1 MAQRRQ
7 LTWSELR
14 VGLFVLLGIVVVAVA
29 IFYVTGAGVL
39 GPKYI
44 LKTYLPEVQGLGSGA
59 PVSLDGVE
67 VGNVEKVR
75 LVPREPGKAPDR
87 MHNIEITMRI
97 QKKYQNYILTDS
109 SASLVTEGLL
119 GNRYVNVERGYT
131 GRPLKE
137 GEAIPGISVK
147 AMKEIMTDVSTLSDS
162 MRGILSDLQSGK
174 GTLGKLMTD
183 DAAYENLNQLLAK
196 GNQIATSVQAG
207 KGTLGKLV
215 MTDEMYG
222 KVNKSVDTVNALLE
236 DVRSQ
241 KGTVGKLLYDPTL
254 YDEAKKAMT
263 SSNALLNDLHAGKG
277 TLGKLV
283 TDETLYNNLKE
294 SSSNISKATAK
305 MNQSDNTIGKL
316 FSDPKLY
323 ENVSGMAGDMQ
334 KLITEFRTNPKKYLH
349 ITVSLF

>member
-39 GPKYI
+39 GPKYS
-44 LKTYLPEVQGLGSGA
+44 LKTYLPEVQGLGPGA
-59 PVSLDGVE
+59 PVRLDGVE
-67 VGNVEKVR
+67 VGNVENVV
-75 LVPREPGKAPDR
+75 LVPRVPGKAPDR
-87 MHNIEITMRI
+87 MHNIEITMKI
-97 QKKYQNYILTDS
+97 QKKFQEDILTDS

-137 GEAIPGISVK
+137 GEAIPGVSEK
-147 AMKEIMTDVSTLSDS
+147 GMKEIMDDVSSLSDS
-162 MRGILSDLQSGK
+162 MKTILTDLQSGK

-183 DAAYENLNQLLAK
+183 DAAYTNLNNLLAK
-196 GNQIATSVQAG
+196 GGKIVDSVQAG
-207 KGTLGKLV
+207 RGTLGKLV
-215 MTDEMYG
+215 MTDELYG
-222 KVNKSVDTVNALLE
+222 KVNKGVDSVTALLD

-254 YDEAKKAMT
+254 YDEARKAMA
-263 SSNALLNDLHAGKG
+263 SSNAILNDVHAGKG
-277 TLGKLV
+277 TLGKLA

-305 MNQSDNTIGKL
+305 MNQGDNTIGKL

-323 ENVSGMAGDMQ
+323 ENVSGMAGDMR
-334 KLITEFRTNPKKYLH
+334 KLISEFRTNPKKYLH